1 MGGAAGPWVGDTA
14 GKSRTPP
21 AFLCAATNTD
31 LLKSS
36 VQAYKRGR
44 MIWKS
49 LLLSIKWEES
59 WKMAFSQKLC
69 PASRSILHIL
79 LSYLIGV
86 FPSVFPGLY
95 RVHWILSYRIQCQQ
109 TQPRPLSFSFL
120 FLTSSQDRFLL
131 CSLGYP
137 PVHNMTPAA
146 LILWSSYFAYGLRLQ
161 VLPSHTSERR
171 KQNANPV
178 PLTHSPKLSSISQND
193 PTSFNINTPYL

>member
-1 MGGAAGPWVGDTA
+1 MGGATGPWVEDTA
-14 GKSRTPP
+14 GESRAPP

-31 LLKSS
+31 LLKSLA
-36 VQAYKRGR
+36 QAYKKGR

-49 LLLSIKWEES
+49 LLSVKWEES

-69 PASRSILHIL
+69 PVSRSIFHIL

-86 FPSVFPGLY
+86 SPSVFPGLY
-95 RVHWILSYRIQCQQ
+95 RVHRILSYRIQRQQ

-146 LILWSSYFAYGLRLQ
+146 LIFWSSFFSLRAAFTGVTITHTHLEEENKMQ
-161 VLPSHTSERR
+161 TQSHSLIHLNHPVLTRAILCVST
-171 KQNANPV
+171 
-178 PLTHSPKLSSISQND
+178 
-193 PTSFNINTPYL
+193 